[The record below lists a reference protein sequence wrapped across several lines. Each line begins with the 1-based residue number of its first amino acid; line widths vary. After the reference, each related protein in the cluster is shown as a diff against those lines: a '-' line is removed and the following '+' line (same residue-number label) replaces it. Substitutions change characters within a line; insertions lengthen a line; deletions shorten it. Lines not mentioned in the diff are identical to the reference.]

1 MDTFTPGRIYL
12 KDVLLKDFRD
22 VADDL
27 DSDLYCPPDSLTT
40 HGVAFQWVS
49 SHTLNGDTHSDDDS
63 AYLRVQF
70 PPDICKCKED
80 AETLARAAF
89 SNGVTRIRRS

>member
-12 KDVLLKDFRD
+12 TDVLLGDYRD
-22 VADDL
+22 VANDL
-27 DSDLYCPPDSLTT
+27 DSDLYRSPDSLTT
-40 HGVAFQWVS
+40 NGVAFQWVS
-49 SHTLNGDTHSDDDS
+49 SHDRNSDTHSDDDS

-70 PPDICKCKED
+70 PLDICKCKED

-89 SNGVTRIRRS
+89 SNGVTRIRGS